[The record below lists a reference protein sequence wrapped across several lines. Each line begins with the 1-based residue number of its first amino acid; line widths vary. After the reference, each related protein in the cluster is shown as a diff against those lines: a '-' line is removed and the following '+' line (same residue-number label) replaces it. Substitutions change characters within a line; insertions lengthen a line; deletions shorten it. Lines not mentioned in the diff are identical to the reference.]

1 MDGRNFYITTP
12 IYYVNDIPH
21 IGHAYTT
28 IACDVMSRYKRMKG
42 YDVYFLTGTDEHGQK
57 IQTAAEAKGMTP
69 QELVDKIHV
78 NFKELWKVLDI
89 GNDDFIRTTEP
100 RHIRVVQA
108 MFGKLMEQGDIYKGT
123 YEGQYCV
130 PCETYVPES
139 SAGEGN
145 TCPDCGRPL
154 TLMQEESYFFR
165 ASKYV
170 PRLIEHYE
178 KHLSGVMP
186 RIRYNEIMSFL
197 RGEVRDQSVSRTTL
211 KWGIPIPG
219 DEKHVI
225 YVWFDALINY
235 TTAVGYLDDPAMF
248 RKYWPSVRHVVG
260 KDIIRFHCVIWP
272 LMLLAL
278 GLEPP
283 VSVIAHG
290 WWTVDGEKMSK
301 SKGNVVDPF
310 KMAELYGA
318 DAFRYFLLREV
329 PFGHDGD
336 FSEAALVGRINS
348 DLANDLG
355 NLLNRTLQ
363 MIVSYRDGVVP
374 AGKLDDPLDN
384 ELRALAKA
392 TLERVDEAM
401 ERFAFDEA
409 LKTVWALVGRANKYI
424 DETMPWKLA
433 KEGQEKKLDSV
444 LLSLYEA
451 LRLSALLIAP
461 YMPGTSRRIWEQLGL
476 DGSPLELLYDDFVWS
491 AGAGTRVRKAEVLF
505 PRIDLEAWK
514 KARGEEGARSGAPR
528 KEGGGA
534 ASKHEPDQEHEPEIG
549 IEAFRSVEMRVAQ
562 IVKVEEIPK
571 SRKLYKLE
579 VDLGYEKRTVCS
591 GIKAFFTP
599 GELEGRRVVLVT
611 NLKPAKLC
619 GIESN
624 GMILAAS
631 VKVDGNSEALTLVAP
646 AGEIPLGSR
655 VS

>member
-78 NFKELWKVLDI
+78 NFKDLWKVLDI

-235 TTAVGYLDDPAMF
+235 ATAVGYLDDPAMF

-374 AGKLDDPLDN
+374 AGKLDEPLDN

-409 LKTVWALVGRANKYI
+409 LKAIWALVGRANKYI

-514 KARGEEGARSGAPR
+514 KARGEEGARSGTPR

>member
-78 NFKELWKVLDI
+78 NFKDLWKVLDI

-374 AGKLDDPLDN
+374 AGKLDDPLDADRKSTRLN
-384 ELRALAKA
+384 SSHLR
-392 TLERVDEAM
+392 
-401 ERFAFDEA
+401 
-409 LKTVWALVGRANKYI
+409 
-424 DETMPWKLA
+424 
-433 KEGQEKKLDSV
+433 
-444 LLSLYEA
+444 
-451 LRLSALLIAP
+451 
-461 YMPGTSRRIWEQLGL
+461 
-476 DGSPLELLYDDFVWS
+476 
-491 AGAGTRVRKAEVLF
+491 
-505 PRIDLEAWK
+505 
-514 KARGEEGARSGAPR
+514 
-528 KEGGGA
+528 
-534 ASKHEPDQEHEPEIG
+534 
-549 IEAFRSVEMRVAQ
+549 
-562 IVKVEEIPK
+562 
-571 SRKLYKLE
+571 
-579 VDLGYEKRTVCS
+579 
-591 GIKAFFTP
+591 
-599 GELEGRRVVLVT
+599 
-611 NLKPAKLC
+611 
-619 GIESN
+619 
-624 GMILAAS
+624 
-631 VKVDGNSEALTLVAP
+631 
-646 AGEIPLGSR
+646 
-655 VS
+655 

>member
-78 NFKELWKVLDI
+78 NFKDLWKVLDI

-235 TTAVGYLDDPAMF
+235 ATAVGYLDDPAMF

-374 AGKLDDPLDN
+374 AGKLDEPLDN

-409 LKTVWALVGRANKYI
+409 LKAIWALVGRANKYI

-514 KARGEEGARSGAPR
+514 KARGEEGARSGTPR

-599 GELEGRRVVLVT
+599 EELEGRRVILVT

>member
-42 YDVYFLTGTDEHGQK
+42 YDVHFLTGTDEHGQK

-100 RHIRVVQA
+100 RHVRVVQA
-108 MFGKLMEQGDIYKGT
+108 MFKKLMDQGDIYKGT

-170 PRLIEHYE
+170 PQLIAHYE
-178 KHLSGVMP
+178 KHLNGVMP
-186 RIRYNEIMSFL
+186 RVRYNEIMSFL

-235 TTAVGYLDDPAMF
+235 ATASGYLDDPAMF

-260 KDIIRFHCVIWP
+260 KDIIRFHCVVWP

-283 VSVIAHG
+283 VSVVAHG

-310 KMAELYGA
+310 KMVELYGA

-374 AGKLDDPLDN
+374 AAGLDDPLDR
-384 ELRALAKA
+384 ELRALAET
-392 TLERVDEAM
+392 TLGRVDEAM
-401 ERFAFDEA
+401 ERFAFDDA
-409 LKTVWALVGRANKYI
+409 LKAIWALIGRANKYI

-433 KEGQEKKLDSV
+433 KEGPSERLDSV
-444 LLSLYEA
+444 LSSLYEA
-451 LRLSALLIAP
+451 LRLSALLVAP
-461 YMPGTSRRIWEQLGL
+461 YMPGTSRRIWAQLGL
-476 DGSPLELLYDDFVWS
+476 EGKPLERVYDDFAWGEGS
-491 AGAGTRVRKAEVLF
+491 GAVVRKAEVLF

-514 KARGEEGARSGAPR
+514 KVR
-528 KEGGGA
+528 
-534 ASKHEPDQEHEPEIG
+534 
-549 IEAFRSVEMRVAQ
+549 
-562 IVKVEEIPK
+562 
-571 SRKLYKLE
+571 
-579 VDLGYEKRTVCS
+579 
-591 GIKAFFTP
+591 
-599 GELEGRRVVLVT
+599 
-611 NLKPAKLC
+611 
-619 GIESN
+619 
-624 GMILAAS
+624 
-631 VKVDGNSEALTLVAP
+631 
-646 AGEIPLGSR
+646 AG
-655 VS
+655 